1 MQITLN
7 KYFVPG
13 SCEAVP
19 LALNTNQRRGEKARQ
34 YQDTLATAG
43 LCTARFFPAGRPAV
57 RCTMVQPVPNA
68 PKNPAAASA
77 AKDAPFEESLK
88 KLESI
93 VEQMEAG
100 ELPLETMMARFEEGV
115 HLVKT
120 CQTRLEEAEI
130 KISRLDQDPAGN
142 PIVTPADSLLTN
154 DE

>member
-1 MQITLN
+1 
-7 KYFVPG
+7 
-13 SCEAVP
+13 
-19 LALNTNQRRGEKARQ
+19 
-34 YQDTLATAG
+34 
-43 LCTARFFPAGRPAV
+43 
-57 RCTMVQPVPNA
+57 MVQSVPNA

-115 HLVKT
+115 NLVKT
-120 CQTRLEEAEI
+120 CQTRLEEAEV